1 MMWVLFILLG
11 IICGAIT
18 YVICDTLSVKSI
30 IGKLH
35 FTDEQ
40 EKIKRQLIEKK
51 NIAKKEMTDEI
62 QRSIDEKQKQLNKL
76 NLDYQR
82 KADEYT
88 ENTLR
93 LDRDFQRTREAY
105 EQMDKEAE
113 AERQKE
119 NAELI
124 AAATK
129 DREMKI
135 ASITT
140 EYEKEKERVK
150 ENFQT
155 FSDEINLK
163 KAALTEEIKA
173 FEHRQAAIIEQFK
186 KDEEVRKQRDFYH
199 ITINSAYKSDIAKL
213 KQMAPGFSRPELFYK
228 LLYDTYYKPPIE
240 ELFKRVLGDNKD
252 KGGIYKITN
261 INNEKVYIGKSVK
274 FIDRWRI
281 HAKRGCNI
289 ERISGQIYEAMF
301 DEGLEN
307 FSFEIVEIC
316 SKDQQTEREKYWID
330 FYKSN
335 QWGYNIRNG

>member
-1 MMWVLFILLG
+1 
-11 IICGAIT
+11 
-18 YVICDTLSVKSI
+18 
-30 IGKLH
+30 
-35 FTDEQ
+35 
-40 EKIKRQLIEKK
+40 
-51 NIAKKEMTDEI
+51 
-62 QRSIDEKQKQLNKL
+62 
-76 NLDYQR
+76 
-82 KADEYT
+82 
-88 ENTLR
+88 
-93 LDRDFQRTREAY
+93 
-105 EQMDKEAE
+105 
-113 AERQKE
+113 
-119 NAELI
+119 
-124 AAATK
+124 
-129 DREMKI
+129 
-135 ASITT
+135 
-140 EYEKEKERVK
+140 
-150 ENFQT
+150 
-155 FSDEINLK
+155 
-163 KAALTEEIKA
+163 LTEEIKA

-274 FIDRWRI
+274 FIDRWRT

-316 SKDQQTEREKYWID
+316 SKDQQTEREKYWIE